1 MGCTQSPDLFS
12 TLLKCKLSAAGAAG
26 FSLTQR
32 TTAANLRRYFKP
44 LQPLLPLVGDH
55 HMTVRVGII
64 MDPIAQIAFKKDSS
78 LAMLLAAQDRG
89 WTIYYMEQ
97 RDLYQLAGEARARMR
112 PIQVFNDPQR
122 WYETGEEVDGAL
134 ADLNVILMRKDPPF
148 NSEYVYATYLLE
160 LAEQAGTLVVN
171 SPQSLRDCNE
181 KFFATQFPQCTPPTL
196 VSRRSDILREFA
208 REQRDIILKPLDEM
222 GGASIFRHR
231 EGDPNLSVILEV
243 LTEHGSRQIMAQR
256 YIPAISEGD
265 KRILMIDGEPVPYCL
280 ARIPA
285 AGETRGNL
293 AAGGRG
299 VAQPLSERDKE
310 IAAIVGPE
318 LRKRGLLFVGLD
330 VIGDFLTEINIT
342 SPTCI
347 REIDNAFDTRI
358 GERLMDAIAAKLSRP
373 NV

>member
-1 MGCTQSPDLFS
+1 MR
-12 TLLKCKLSAAGAAG
+12 
-26 FSLTQR
+26 SL
-32 TTAANLRRYFKP
+32 
-44 LQPLLPLVGDH
+44 
-55 HMTVRVGII
+55 
-64 MDPIAQIAFKKDSS
+64 
-78 LAMLLAAQDRG
+78 
-89 WTIYYMEQ
+89 
-97 RDLYQLAGEARARMR
+97 
-112 PIQVFNDPQR
+112 QVFNDPKH
-122 WYETGEEVDGAL
+122 WFETGEEVDMAL
-134 ADLNVILMRKDPPF
+134 ADLDVILMRKDPPF

-160 LAEQAGTLVVN
+160 LAEKAGTLVVN
-171 SPQSLRDCNE
+171 RPQSLRDCNE

-208 REQRDIILKPLDEM
+208 NEHRDIILKPLDEM

-256 YIPAISEGD
+256 YIPAIKDGD
-265 KRILMIDGEPVPYCL
+265 KRILMIDGEPIPYCL

-299 VAQPLSERDKE
+299 VAQPLSDRDRE
-310 IAAIVGPE
+310 IAAIVGPQ
-318 LRKRGLLFVGLD
+318 LRERGLLFVGLD
-330 VIGDFLTEINIT
+330 VIGDYLTEINIT

-358 GERLMDAIAAKLSRP
+358 GEHLMDAIAAKLQA
-373 NV
+373 